1 MDHTGCTAGYFFIL
15 AKHIVYLK
23 FVRET
28 AVLHAFFTFFRK
40 KCIFF
45 LFFLNFA
52 LLIFK
57 IWGIVTHRVFAIRQ
71 ERSHITFGICCENE
85 AAPLKKAQPATTAAL
100 RIEWKYDLEFGQIE
114 AHGRSDRIIVDPMP
128 PTPHLIPGNRAVR
141 RPVRVPFPHIPASS
155 RARMPFVFTASQ
167 KRSGLCTTNRHSAM
181 PDRPV
186 ERPPGQPQQP

>member
-1 MDHTGCTAGYFFIL
+1 MDHNGSYRMHCRTFFFL
-15 AKHIVYLK
+15 TKHIVFLI

-28 AVLHAFFTFFRK
+28 AVLHAFFTFFRE

-45 LFFLNFA
+45 LFFLYFA
-52 LLIFK
+52 LLFFK

-114 AHGRSDRIIVDPMP
+114 AHGRPDRIIVDPMP

-141 RPVRVPFPHIPASS
+141 RPGSFSSYSRLIPCADAL
-155 RARMPFVFTASQ
+155 RFHRFAET
-167 KRSGLCTTNRHSAM
+167 
-181 PDRPV
+181 
-186 ERPPGQPQQP
+186 